1 MNEQTVV
8 TRRRKCLLL
17 SVARSFGG
25 FGQKKPTN
33 ETSCH
38 PDRLE
43 RVPASTLLT
52 ECRWG
57 ISEAH
62 CSLFDGRPPH
72 CGREGPDLLPYVRA
86 PAHSCSV
93 SRGVSCG
100 MSA

>member
-1 MNEQTVV
+1 MNKRWSRGGESACFCRSPVQT
-8 TRRRKCLLL
+8 R
-17 SVARSFGG
+17 
-25 FGQKKPTN
+25 TN

-62 CSLFDGRPPH
+62 CSLFDGRPLH

>member
-1 MNEQTVV
+1 MNKWS
-8 TRRRKCLLL
+8 R
-17 SVARSFGG
+17 GG
-25 FGQKKPTN
+25 ESACFCRPFVWRFRAKKTPTN